1 MLDVKH
7 KIKLFFTCCLNV
19 KQFKQF
25 LTLSSYTSPM
35 ATLKNE
41 SKKMSEAASAM
52 GKKGGPARA
61 KALSASRRSEIA
73 QKAAAAR
80 WGNEAKK
87 K

>member
-7 KIKLFFTCCLNV
+7 EVKLFLFGFLNV
-19 KQFKQF
+19 KHF
-25 LTLSSYTSPM
+25 LTLSSYTNLM

-52 GKKGGPARA
+52 GKKGGSARA

-73 QKAAAAR
+73 KKAAAAR
-80 WGNEAKK
+80 WGSQAKK
-87 K
+87 KD